1 MGMREVKV
9 RFSEADLQSL
19 DEMADGMGVSRAEVI
34 RQRVLGGDG
43 GGLTVNEYH
52 RLVSDALR
60 LTQGAV
66 NRREVETVVA
76 YVVRSV
82 LGRV

>member
-1 MGMREVKV
+1 MREVKV

-19 DEMADGMGVSRAEVI
+19 DEMADGMGVSRAEAI
-34 RQRVLGGDG
+34 RQRVLGGEVPALTPDG
-43 GGLTVNEYH
+43 YH

-60 LTQGAV
+60 LTHGAV

-76 YVVRSV
+76 FVVRKV
-82 LGRV
+82 MGRV

>member
-1 MGMREVKV
+1 MGMHEVKV

-43 GGLTVNEYH
+43 AGLTVNGYH

-82 LGRV
+82 MGRV

>member
-43 GGLTVNEYH
+43 VGLTVNGYH

-82 LGRV
+82 MGRV

>member
-9 RFSEADLQSL
+9 RFSEADLQNL
-19 DEMADGMGVSRAEVI
+19 DQMADGMGVSRAEVI

-43 GGLTVNEYH
+43 GGLTVNGYH

-82 LGRV
+82 MGRV